1 MLDGMTYTGIIVF
14 LFTHQ
19 FVFSQKGEF
28 YDPVKESKVLRFN
41 FNGNV
46 RQKAVNLSKPIAFFG
61 ENKTKIWVRY
71 CFPNSAHSPI
81 LILLILG
88 ESILGMC
95 CESLNLV

>member
-1 MLDGMTYTGIIVF
+1 MAYTGIVVF

-28 YDPVKESKVLRFN
+28 YDPVNASKVSTIN
-41 FNGNV
+41 FNGNL

-71 CFPNSAHSPI
+71 CFPNSAESSI
-81 LILLILG
+81 LILLILV
-88 ESILGMC
+88 ER
-95 CESLNLV
+95 NF